1 MNTAYRKRYFVLS
14 NWCLALLT
22 FVAGGCVEPE
32 YDDRDMTSTPIRIA
46 ADYQTTTRVTDAGFA
61 DEDRMGIFITDYVNG
76 TPQAIG
82 VTGNRATNLLYTYHE
97 SGNMWEGAAT
107 VYWKDNQTPVD
118 VVGYYPYDNE
128 LAAVTEYAFAVQANQ
143 GSAAT
148 EAVPG
153 GYEAS
158 DLLWAKSQQV
168 APTSETIRLMYK
180 HLMAGVTVRLMEG
193 GGFAEGEWAE
203 TVKHVWVDNTVLAA
217 TVNLEQGTV
226 TVNEGEPEPIV
237 TLPYLNDY
245 RAVVVPQEVAAGKI
259 VIGITVDGVNY
270 ELTKDA
276 ALTYTSGKM
285 HTFTIEVD
293 KRAATGDY
301 AFTLTNEAVTA
312 WVDDPD
318 FHDGLVREYITVA
331 VDEPGQFEQSLQAQ
345 GLDAKKISSLKVMG
359 TVNWADL
366 TFMGQSMPA
375 LTYLNLREVRIDD
388 ENDENDDVITLGY
401 DRYADAGRIYTL
413 TRVILPSSLRGIG
426 EYAFYATSL
435 SGNLEIPEGVTF
447 IGEAAFAECP
457 LHGEI
462 TLPSTLKRVENQAFF
477 RAEIEGELRLPE
489 GLEYIGNEAFEC
501 ASTYGGYVGNL
512 HGTLTLPSS
521 LKYIGEA
528 AFSRARFTGDLVIP
542 QGVEMG
548 GRVFAFCQFGHIE
561 IPEGVETIGYEMFDE
576 IPLTGELL
584 LPSTLKELKSACFR
598 KTKISTVVLPEGLLQ
613 LEKGVF
619 SGCSRLEGVIT
630 IPEGIVVIP
639 EELFNGC
646 TMLSGVHLHKDVVF
660 IAKNAFLNCY
670 NMNTLVCDAVT
681 PPVVEEGA
689 FDGVPKDNFSIEVPA
704 EAVAAYK
711 MAEGWKE
718 FKRIT
723 AYSDFV
729 CRPATA
735 CAINTTHTETLILNA
750 QGPWTVSHLPD
761 WCELSQTSGT
771 GRTSIRL
778 TINALAQGAADRKDS
793 VVFAL
798 DGTQFTTYC
807 AVEQKD
813 YEYGENELVTL
824 QEHTKGNGIDILF
837 LGDGYDAEALASGAY
852 MDLVREEMEYFFA
865 LPPYDRFR
873 DYFNVYAGIALSQ
886 ETGINTVNTY
896 RNTCFNTIYAGSEL
910 CGGSGPQLMPDDE
923 LIFPYITQTL
933 KDTPF
938 TEDKLRRTLVILV
951 PNTTEY
957 DGVTYVYEDNRAIA
971 ICPRSEQAYP
981 SDTRGVVQRE
991 AGGFGFGKLANE
1003 SIRYNM
1009 YLPSS
1014 VASIIREGQGR
1025 GWYQNVSLSGKMA
1038 EVPWAHFIFDPRYS
1052 DDVDI
1057 FEGAFDYTRNVFRS
1071 EASSCMSIGIPYYN
1085 AISRQAITQRIKE
1098 YAGEPFDMEEF
1109 YANDTNTWGST
1120 TTRTATVI
1128 PDGQVQFSAPV
1139 FVRGKYI
1146 PNKPKRKKNVD

>member
-14 NWCLALLT
+14 NWCLGLLL

-32 YDDRDMTSTPIRIA
+32 YADQGMSSTPIRIA

-82 VTGNRATNLLYTYHE
+82 VTGNRANNLLYTYHE
-97 SGNMWEGAAT
+97 SGNTWEGAAT

-118 VVGYYPYDNE
+118 VVGYYPYDSE
-128 LAAVTEYAFAVQANQ
+128 LASVTEYPFAVQSNQ
-143 GSAAT
+143 ESAAT
-148 EAVPG
+148 EAAPG

-158 DLLWAKSQQV
+158 DLLWAKCQQV
-168 APTSETIRLMYK
+168 APTSETIRLMYR
-180 HLMAGVTVRLMEG
+180 HLMAGVTVRLVEG
-193 GGFAEGEWAE
+193 AGFAEGEWAE
-203 TVKHVWVDNTVLAA
+203 LVKHVWVDNTVLSA

-237 TLPYLNDY
+237 TLPYQNDY
-245 RAVVVPQEVAAGKI
+245 RAVVVPQEVAAGKT

-270 ELTKDA
+270 ELKKDA
-276 ALTYTSGKM
+276 ALTFTGGKM
-285 HTFTIEVD
+285 HTFTIEVE
-293 KRAATGDY
+293 KKAATGDY

-331 VDEPGQFEQSLQAQ
+331 VDEPGQFEQTLQAKN
-345 GLDAKKISSLKVMG
+345 LDAKKISSLKVTG

-388 ENDENDDVITLGY
+388 ENDENDDVITGFQCTIDQTL
-401 DRYADAGRIYTL
+401 RPL
-413 TRVILPSSLRGIG
+413 TRVILPSTLRGIG
-426 EYAFYATSL
+426 SQAFYRTSL
-435 SGNLEIPEGVTF
+435 TGSLEIPEGVTF
-447 IGEAAFAECP
+447 IGYGAFIDCPFHAE
-457 LHGEI
+457 I
-462 TLPSTLKRVENQAFF
+462 KLPSTLKRIEPDAF
-477 RAEIEGELRLPE
+477 AYSKMEGTLQLPE
-489 GLEYIGNEAFEC
+489 GLEYIGGGAFN
-501 ASTYGGYVGNL
+501 GQKFQ
-512 HGTLTLPSS
+512 GTLTLPQS
-521 LKYIGEA
+521 LKDLGEA
-528 AFSRARFTGDLVIP
+528 AFAGSGFTGDLIIP
-542 QGVEMG
+542 QGLTLMN
-548 GRVFAFCQFGHIE
+548 RVFPGCQFSHVE
-561 IPEGVETIGYEMFDE
+561 LPEGMESIGSEMFVGV
-576 IPLTGELL
+576 PLVGELL
-584 LPSTLKELKSACFR
+584 LPTSLKELKERCFMD
-598 KTKISTVVLPEGLLQ
+598 TKISTVVLPEGLRQ

-619 SGCSRLEGVIT
+619 WGCSRLEGVIT
-630 IPEGIVVIP
+630 IPEGIIVIP

-646 TMLSGVHLHKDVVF
+646 TMLSGVHLHEDVVF

-704 EAVAAYK
+704 ESVAAYK

-750 QGPWTVSHLPD
+750 QGPWTVSHLPE

-807 AVEQKD
+807 AVEQKN

-886 ETGINTVNTY
+886 EQGINTINTY

-1120 TTRTATVI
+1120 TTRAANVI
-1128 PDGQVQFSAPV
+1128 PDGQVQFNTPV

-1146 PNKPKRKKNVD
+1146 PNKPKRKKDID

>member
-1 MNTAYRKRYFVLS
+1 MTMKHRELILSAMAVVGVL
-14 NWCLALLT
+14 T
-22 FVAGGCVEPE
+22 GCIEQEFADQGV
-32 YDDRDMTSTPIRIA
+32 TSIPIQLA

-76 TPQAIG
+76 TPQPIG
-82 VTGNRATNLLYTYHE
+82 VTGNRANNLLYTYHE
-97 SGNMWEGAAT
+97 SGNTWEGVAT

-118 VVGYYPYDNE
+118 VVGYYPYDSE
-128 LAAVTEYAFAVQANQ
+128 LASVTEYAFAVQPDQ
-143 GSAAT
+143 GSTAT
-148 EAVPG
+148 EAAPG

-158 DLLWAKSQQV
+158 DLLWAKNSQV
-168 APTSETIRLMYK
+168 APTTETIRLMYR
-180 HLMAGVTVRLMEG
+180 HLMAGVTVRLEEG
-193 GGFAEGEWAE
+193 DGFAEGEWAE
-203 TVKHVWVDNTVLAA
+203 AVKHVWVDNTVLTA

-226 TVNEGEPEPIV
+226 LVNEGEPELIV
-237 TLPYLNDY
+237 PLPYQNDY
-245 RAVVVPQEVAAGKI
+245 RAVVVPQEVAAGKT
-259 VIGITVDGVNY
+259 VIGITIDGTNY
-270 ELTKDA
+270 ELTRESA
-276 ALTYTSGKM
+276 MTYTGGKM

-293 KRAATGDY
+293 KRTDTGDY

-318 FHDGLVREYITVA
+318 FHDGLVREYVTVA

-345 GLDAKKISSLKVMG
+345 GLDAKKISSLKVTG

-388 ENDENDDVITLGY
+388 ENDENDDVITGFAPK
-401 DRYADAGRIYTL
+401 DGSSFTQL
-413 TRVILPSSLRGIG
+413 TRIIFPETLRGIASQ
-426 EYAFYATSL
+426 AFYRTSL
-435 SGNLEIPEGVTF
+435 SGTLEIPEGVTF
-447 IGEAAFAECP
+447 IGYGAFTDCP
-457 LHGEI
+457 FYADVI
-462 TLPSTLKRVENQAFF
+462 FPSTLKRIEADAFSHSK
-477 RAEIEGELRLPE
+477 IVGELQFPE
-489 GLEYIGNEAFEC
+489 GLEYIGGGAFLYIDDLSG
-501 ASTYGGYVGNL
+501 ALNL
-512 HGTLTLPSS
+512 PES
-521 LKYIGEA
+521 LKDLGGS
-528 AFSRARFTGDLVIP
+528 AFQGAKVTGTVVLP
-542 QGVEMG
+542 QGITIG
-548 GRVFAFCQFGHIE
+548 DGVFHDCTFNHVE
-561 IPEGVETIGYEMFDE
+561 IPEGIETLGIELFRNV
-576 IPLTGELL
+576 PLQGELI
-584 LPSTLKELKSACFR
+584 LPSTLKKLGRSSFQS
-598 KTKISTVVLPEGLLQ
+598 TNISSLVLPESLK
-613 LEKGVF
+613 EMERSVF
-619 SGCSRLEGVIT
+619 ADCARLGGVIT
-630 IPEGIVVIP
+630 IPEGIIVIP
-639 EELFNGC
+639 DETFMNC
-646 TMLSGVHLHKDVVF
+646 SMLSGVHLHKDVVF
-660 IAKNAFLNCY
+660 IGRSAFLNCY
-670 NMNTLVCDAVT
+670 NMNTIVCDAVT

-735 CAINTTHTETLILNA
+735 CAINTAHTETLILNA
-750 QGPWTVSHLPD
+750 QGPWSVSHLPD

-778 TINALAQGAADRKDS
+778 TIDALAQGAADRRDS

-813 YEYGENELVTL
+813 YVYGENELVTL

-852 MDLVREEMEYFFA
+852 MELVREEMEYFFA

-886 ETGINTVNTY
+886 EQGINTINTY
-896 RNTCFNTIYAGSEL
+896 RNTCFNTIYAGSEI

-971 ICPRSEQAYP
+971 ICPRSTQAYP

-1003 SIRYNM
+1003 AITKNQYV
-1009 YLPSS
+1009 PSS
-1014 VASIIREGQGR
+1014 VASIIQEGQGR

-1038 EVPWAHFIFDPRYS
+1038 DVPWSHFIFDPRYS

-1109 YANDTNTWGST
+1109 YANDTNAWGST
-1120 TTRTATVI
+1120 TTRTANAI
-1128 PDGQVQFSAPV
+1128 PDERIQFNAPV

-1146 PNKPKRKKNVD
+1146 PNKPKRKGL